1 MNFSK
6 LTLENIS
13 QIGNLLMSVYSLPE
27 NFGTIGCPV
36 FSEDYLHWIFGGPNK
51 DKHILVGAMMN
62 DELVAYQSF
71 LYRRIYY
78 CGEYLNAYLNTHG
91 VISPQL
97 DYRLRLNCGFQL
109 VRQHALFLEESEF
122 YEPNCDLVYAFFDV
136 SRPTKE
142 VLDKLVKKYF
152 KRERNIHSVFHSFIV
167 MPNRLRMYT
176 KENTDKLKPFQ
187 VRTASADDSK
197 QLINL
202 FNRVPST
209 IPFIMLVTEDEL
221 KHHFFSHPAR
231 RTFVV
236 ESQGVIKGF
245 INFYPLEMF
254 KEGKTSVY
262 IIIEFLISES
272 DNKDYIAA
280 LLQEAVNC
288 AENIKA
294 KVITF
299 ENATYLDYTTCR
311 ILGIVPT
318 LRKMAMTILSKKHLA
333 DYGGGF
339 RCDVK

>member
-78 CGEYLNAYLNTHG
+78 CGDYLNAYLCTHA

-97 DYRLRLNCGFQL
+97 DLRLRMKCFFQL
-109 VRQHALFLEESEF
+109 AKQYALFIEESRF
-122 YEPNCDLVYAFFDV
+122 YKSNYDLFYAFYDIV
-136 SRPTKE
+136 KPTKE
-142 VLDKLVKKYF
+142 SLDKFTKKYF
-152 KRERNIHSVFHSFIV
+152 NIEMKTYSVFNSFIV
-167 MPNRLRMYT
+167 IPNRLRMYI
-176 KENTDKLKPFQ
+176 KENKGKLNSFQ
-187 VRTASADDSK
+187 IRTASENDLG
-197 QLINL
+197 QITIV
-202 FNRVPST
+202 FNRIQGKIHFSM
-209 IPFIMLVTEDEL
+209 IMTEDEL
-221 KHHFFSHPAR
+221 KHHLFGHPSHC
-231 RTFVV
+231 TFVV

>member
-13 QIGNLLMSVYSLPE
+13 QIGNLLMSVYSLSE

-71 LYRRIYY
+71 LYRTIYY

-97 DYRLRLNCGFQL
+97 DYRLKLNCGFQL

-122 YEPNCDLVYAFFDV
+122 YEPNCDLVYAFYDV
-136 SRPTKE
+136 SSPTKE

-152 KRERNIHSVFHSFIV
+152 KRERNIHSIFHSFIV
-167 MPNRLRMYT
+167 MPNRLRMYI
-176 KENTDKLKPFQ
+176 KENKGKIESFQ
-187 VRTASADDSK
+187 IRTASENDLG
-197 QLINL
+197 QITIL
-202 FNRVPST
+202 FNRITPKIHFSM
-209 IPFIMLVTEDEL
+209 IMTEDEL
-221 KHHFFSHPAR
+221 KNHLFGHPAHC
-231 RTFVV
+231 TFVV

-245 INFYPLEMF
+245 INFYPLKML
-254 KEGKTSVY
+254 KEGKTFVY

-272 DNKDYIAA
+272 DNKDYIAV
-280 LLQEAVNC
+280 LLQETVNY
-288 AENIKA
+288 AEDIGA
-294 KVITF
+294 KVITI
-299 ENATYLDYTTCR
+299 ENATYLDYNTCR

-318 LRKMAMTILSKKHLA
+318 LRKMAMTIFSKKLFE
-333 DYGGGF
+333 YCNGSF